1 MVRGLAT
8 SPTDSKKRAVY
19 IFFTSFSE
27 PNSKLSIIWACK
39 TKKQKFWPQITSAGM
54 CKWIISDWK
63 NVECSSLSPNKESKD
78 FVQVSWST
86 ALRNCRKLSPTL
98 NASKIRALC
107 KTSRKVRRRF
117 ASVRILVSATE
128 NYEEF
133 SCTSYSEAR
142 HKITSE
148 EYYSRLLINKLFIC
162 ARCNC

>member
-39 TKKQKFWPQITSAGM
+39 TKKQKFRPQIASAGM

-63 NVECSSLSPNKESKD
+63 NVECSCLSPNKESKD

-98 NASKIRALC
+98 NTSKLELC
-107 KTSRKVRRRF
+107 
-117 ASVRILVSATE
+117 
-128 NYEEF
+128 
-133 SCTSYSEAR
+133 AR
-142 HKITSE
+142 HQGKYGAVSPQCEFWLARRKTTKNF
-148 EYYSRLLINKLFIC
+148 LAQFIPKR
-162 ARCNC
+162 AIRSHQSIIRVY

>member
-1 MVRGLAT
+1 MQWCVALRPVLQTRRNAQ
-8 SPTDSKKRAVY
+8 S
-19 IFFTSFSE
+19 ISFSLHSA
-27 PNSKLSIIWACK
+27 NQIQNYQSFGRVR
-39 TKKQKFWPQITSAGM
+39 QRNKFRPQIASAGM

-98 NASKIRALC
+98 NTSKIRALC

-133 SCTSYSEAR
+133 SCTIHSEAR
-142 HKITSE
+142 HKITS
-148 EYYSRLLINKLFIC
+148 EYYSRLLINKLFVC